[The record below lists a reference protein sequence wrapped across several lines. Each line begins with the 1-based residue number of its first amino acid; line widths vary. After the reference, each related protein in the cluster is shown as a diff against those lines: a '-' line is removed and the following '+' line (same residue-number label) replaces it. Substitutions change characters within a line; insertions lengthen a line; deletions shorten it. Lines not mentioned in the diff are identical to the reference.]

1 MRTLLERLIVTG
13 TLIVLSVP
21 AAGLMLSADATAP
34 LQQASPLRGRVYK

>member
-13 TLIVLSVP
+13 TLTVLSVP

-34 LQQASPLRGRVYK
+34 VQASPLRGRVYK